1 MVACTNSEKADLL
14 NASFINV
21 AIPELSMEDI
31 PETPC
36 DVCPDELLCTEEEVY
51 NILRT
56 LDVSK
61 SNGHDDISARMLKET
76 ALSMTSIVTQ
86 LFNISIKL
94 GELPDEWKVA
104 RVSPIP
110 KSGKSSDPTN
120 YRPIS
125 LLSILSKLLEKH
137 MRDLL
142 IHHFQ
147 SFYPLSAQQWGFTQ
161 GKSTTGALLAA
172 TDHWHN
178 LLDAGLEICTVFFD
192 YSKAFDTVPH
202 RCLLQKLESINV
214 HPLILRWT
222 SHYLYGRSQYVCVG
236 GASSCLKPVLSGVP
250 QGSVLGPIL
259 FIFYINDI
267 MNVQLL
273 AGTMSLYADD
283 IMFYRIIRSATDYHA
298 LQIDIDSLCCW
309 TDRNLLTFN
318 AKKCKYMLISR
329 KKQPTLP
336 SSPITI
342 KGASLECVS
351 SYKYLGVW
359 LTSTLSWSLQVTELC
374 KKARRQLGI
383 L

>member
-1 MVACTNSEKADLL
+1 MTCESMVACTNSEKADLL

-36 DVCPDELLCTEEEVY
+36 DVCPDKLLFTEEEVY
-51 NILRT
+51 NMLRT

-61 SNGHDDISARMLKET
+61 SNGHDNISARILKET

-147 SFYPLSAQQWGFTQ
+147 SFYRSSLCSAMGFYS
-161 GKSTTGALLAA
+161 GK
-172 TDHWHN
+172 
-178 LLDAGLEICTVFFD
+178 
-192 YSKAFDTVPH
+192 
-202 RCLLQKLESINV
+202 
-214 HPLILRWT
+214 
-222 SHYLYGRSQYVCVG
+222 
-236 GASSCLKPVLSGVP
+236 
-250 QGSVLGPIL
+250 
-259 FIFYINDI
+259 
-267 MNVQLL
+267 
-273 AGTMSLYADD
+273 
-283 IMFYRIIRSATDYHA
+283 TDYWSSSGCNR
-298 LQIDIDSLCCW
+298 SL
-309 TDRNLLTFN
+309 
-318 AKKCKYMLISR
+318 A
-329 KKQPTLP
+329 
-336 SSPITI
+336 
-342 KGASLECVS
+342 
-351 SYKYLGVW
+351 
-359 LTSTLSWSLQVTELC
+359 
-374 KKARRQLGI
+374 
-383 L
+383 